1 MVSGS
6 KLVSSRYSLNGIL
19 AIGGETFYTGVS
31 ETENLYLMPLV
42 LSTDNTNSV
51 TLSCLLGLFSIAA
64 YVLFVIYSNTAYR
77 RVVRAG
83 ETEQPDDAGAVS
95 SVGENRKQYRL
106 LNLWRGLPKTE
117 EKDGFEARWR
127 KQSSVPPE
135 EQTPEMRV
143 RGIVYRIL
151 LVFSALFLL
160 CESILTY
167 AGMMKGTGLDGFSYV
182 LFGNWEKSVH
192 LFSFSYN
199 LFLLCVLNVLQE
211 LLDQVL
217 YRIARVSDLKQ
228 ETILLLLRSALKYTC
243 ALVFLYIGLAKFG
256 LDTRTLWASAG
267 VLSLMIGFGA
277 KDLVGDIIAGLF
289 IIFEGTY
296 SIGDWVEVPGW
307 YGTVKEIGLRYTK
320 VEYNG
325 DTKFL
330 NNSSIRDLIRAE
342 GRSVK
347 ELIMVP
353 VPYETD
359 ILEIEKLLDRELPLI
374 GPRIPGIAGPI
385 KYQQIQSFDDS
396 CVKIRLAMDC
406 VPGDRKKAKRALLRE
421 IKLLF
426 DRKHISIP
434 YTHLVVS
441 DYRDEVNTYID
452 TPDEAEGPDAPQNK
466 ET

>member
-1 MVSGS
+1 M
-6 KLVSSRYSLNGIL
+6 
-19 AIGGETFYTGVS
+19 
-31 ETENLYLMPLV
+31 
-42 LSTDNTNSV
+42 
-51 TLSCLLGLFSIAA
+51 
-64 YVLFVIYSNTAYR
+64 
-77 RVVRAG
+77 
-83 ETEQPDDAGAVS
+83 
-95 SVGENRKQYRL
+95 
-106 LNLWRGLPKTE
+106 
-117 EKDGFEARWR
+117 
-127 KQSSVPPE
+127 
-135 EQTPEMRV
+135 
-143 RGIVYRIL
+143 
-151 LVFSALFLL
+151 
-160 CESILTY
+160 
-167 AGMMKGTGLDGFSYV
+167 
-182 LFGNWEKSVH
+182 
-192 LFSFSYN
+192 
-199 LFLLCVLNVLQE
+199 
-211 LLDQVL
+211 
-217 YRIARVSDLKQ
+217 
-228 ETILLLLRSALKYTC
+228 
-243 ALVFLYIGLAKFG
+243 
-256 LDTRTLWASAG
+256 
-267 VLSLMIGFGA
+267 
-277 KDLVGDIIAGLF
+277 
-289 IIFEGTY
+289 
-296 SIGDWVEVPGW
+296 PGW